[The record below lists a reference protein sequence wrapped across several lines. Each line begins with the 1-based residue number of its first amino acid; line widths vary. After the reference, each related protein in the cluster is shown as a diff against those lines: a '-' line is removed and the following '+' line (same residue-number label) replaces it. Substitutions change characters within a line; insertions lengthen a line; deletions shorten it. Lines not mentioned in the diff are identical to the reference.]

1 MIEVEK
7 LKQKILDL
15 AIRGK
20 LVPQNQND
28 EPASV
33 LIEKIKKEKEQLVK
47 QGKIKASKND
57 SYIYKGSD
65 NCYYE
70 KIGDEVRCID
80 DEIPFEIPCGWEWS
94 RLRNLLSIFGRI
106 GFRGYNKKDIVKE
119 GLGAISISPS
129 NISGINFNF
138 EKCTYISW
146 EKYYES
152 PEIMIENGD
161 IILVKTGS
169 SYGKCAI
176 VNYLP
181 EKATINPQSVVLK
194 NVLIEKKYLLYVL
207 NSPLAKKQYEEFVIG
222 AAIPTFSQEKL
233 SNFLIP
239 IPPLEEQKMIVCKI
253 EKMYPLL
260 ESIYT
265 NETTIRVL
273 IEKAK
278 QKILDSFFGENSSY
292 KSYYKN
298 YIPLSDLFESI
309 STVGMEVKNRDVSK
323 MGKYPVVGQG
333 KELVDGYHNDDKKI
347 IKDYPVIVFG
357 DHTRIIKYIDFE
369 FVPGADGTKILKP
382 KVYPKYLY
390 YCCLYAS
397 NKIEDRGYNRHFAL
411 LRNYLVP
418 NIKDLLKQKE
428 IVNKIDIIYKQL
440 EIMLD

>member
-70 KIGDEVRCID
+70 NESRID
-80 DEIPFEIPCGWEWS
+80 FE
-94 RLRNLLSIFGRI
+94 
-106 GFRGYNKKDIVKE
+106 
-119 GLGAISISPS
+119 
-129 NISGINFNF
+129 
-138 EKCTYISW
+138 
-146 EKYYES
+146 
-152 PEIMIENGD
+152 
-161 IILVKTGS
+161 
-169 SYGKCAI
+169 
-176 VNYLP
+176 
-181 EKATINPQSVVLK
+181 
-194 NVLIEKKYLLYVL
+194 
-207 NSPLAKKQYEEFVIG
+207 
-222 AAIPTFSQEKL
+222 
-233 SNFLIP
+233 
-239 IPPLEEQKMIVCKI
+239 PPLETNGNIIWLRGSSFIYKMESTKPTSSNFEYIDIEAINNKTNTI
-253 EKMYPLL
+253 EKTKLISSSKAPSRATRKVYSSSTLFSMVRPYLRNIAYVGDRYKDCIASTGFYICTPQPFINEKYLYYLLTSDYVVNSLNNYMKGDNSPSINTGDLENLLFPIPSLEYQHKAVQLIEIISPIIEKITNENDRLTTLINQTKLRIL
-260 ESIYT
+260 ESI
-265 NETTIRVL
+265 
-273 IEKAK
+273 
-278 QKILDSFFGENSSY
+278 FGENSSY

>member
-1 MIEVEK
+1 MILE
-7 LKQKILDL
+7 LFTIW
-15 AIRGK
+15 
-20 LVPQNQND
+20 
-28 EPASV
+28 
-33 LIEKIKKEKEQLVK
+33 
-47 QGKIKASKND
+47 
-57 SYIYKGSD
+57 D

-292 KSYYKN
+292 KSYYEKQYELG
-298 YIPLSDLFESI
+298 YILKYEQPGPYIVKTTSYSDEYSI
-309 STVGMEVKNRDVSK
+309 PVLTP
-323 MGKYPVVGQG
+323 GKSFI
-333 KELVDGYHNDDKKI
+333 LGYTNETEGVYHVDDKVI
-347 IKDYPVIVFG
+347 IFDDFTT
-357 DHTRIIKYIDFE
+357 DSRLIDFD
-369 FVPGADGTKILKP
+369 FKVKSSAMKILK
-382 KVYPKYLY
+382 VTNEDLFNIDYIFYLLQTVNIDNETHKRY
-390 YCCLYAS
+390 WISEYKPLIL
-397 NKIEDRGYNRHFAL
+397 KIHDFETQ
-411 LRNYLVP
+411 
-418 NIKDLLKQKE
+418 IK
-428 IVNKIDIIYKQL
+428 IVKIIQESFK
-440 EIMLD
+440 MLDSLI